1 MLEVDRQASFPIFLC
16 GGVVAKRRKKL
27 GPGGGGADCRGRA
40 AQISWRFTL
49 TSRNLIIKSGKGGEG
64 GVAHHPPSPAA
75 SY

>member
-27 GPGGGGADCRGRA
+27 GGADCRGGA
-40 AQISWRFTL
+40 AQISWRFRL